1 MAIIEIKIPSPG
13 ESITSVELSRWLVE
27 EGAVVQ
33 KDTEI
38 AELES
43 EKATLML
50 VAEGSGKISLKAA
63 EGESIE
69 VGAVACTIDTSV
81 QPEVPAAPPVEE
93 EPSSAQS
100 SAGNEPEGKV
110 PQTGQK
116 TSVSSVG
123 KSAPTGTPA
132 AKTAAK
138 PSESEAGYDKIK
150 ITPLAKKVMLEN
162 GLSVEDVINGLR
174 RLKREDVEAVMGA
187 SDGISTN
194 GLKKPVSRGSKSE
207 RMSSLRRKL
216 SERLVSVKNE
226 TAMLTTFNEVDMKP
240 IMDLRKKYQTRFVEK
255 HGIKLGIM
263 SFFLKACSIAL
274 QEFPSVN
281 AMLDGENM
289 ITYDYADISV
299 AVSTPKGL
307 MVPVIR
313 NVESL
318 GLAEIE
324 KALEELAGKARNGKI
339 SIPEM
344 SGGTFTVTN
353 GGVFGSMMSTPL
365 INPPQ
370 SAILGM
376 HNILER
382 PVAIDG
388 QIVIRPMMYIA
399 LSYDHRVVDGR
410 ESVGFLV
417 RVKQLLEKPTDMLFG
432 PTNGEKALLGI

>member
-13 ESITSVELSRWLVE
+13 ESITQVELSRWLVE
-27 EGAVVQ
+27 EGAVVR
-33 KDTEI
+33 KDSEI

-50 VAEGSGKISLKAA
+50 IAEESGKISLKAA
-63 EGESIE
+63 EGESVD

-81 QPEVPAAPPVEE
+81 QAEEQEKPLAPAMEE
-93 EPSSAQS
+93 
-100 SAGNEPEGKV
+100 
-110 PQTGQK
+110 
-116 TSVSSVG
+116 
-123 KSAPTGTPA
+123 
-132 AKTAAK
+132 K
-138 PSESEAGYDKIK
+138 PSPQDSPADKETKEKIDTTAVPVAKMTPDAAESRESYDKIK
-150 ITPLAKKVMLEN
+150 ITPLAKKVMTEHNLSIEDVVN
-162 GLSVEDVINGLR
+162 GLK
-174 RLKREDVEAVMGA
+174 RLKREDVEAVLGA
-187 SDGISTN
+187 SGAVTAD
-194 GLKKPVSRGSKSE
+194 GLKKPISREWKSE

-226 TAMLTTFNEVDMKP
+226 TAMLTTFNEVDMKS
-240 IMDLRKKYQTRFVEK
+240 IMDLRKKYQVRFTEE

-263 SFFLKACSIAL
+263 SFFLKACAVAL
-274 QEFPSVN
+274 QEFPNVN
-281 AMLDGENM
+281 AKLDGENM
-289 ITYDYADISV
+289 VTHEYADISV

-324 KALEELAGKARNGKI
+324 RALEDLAGKARSGKL

-382 PVAIDG
+382 PVAVDG
-388 QIVIRPMMYIA
+388 GVVIRPMMYVA
-399 LSYDHRVVDGR
+399 LSYDHRVIDGK

-417 RVKQLLEKPTDMLFG
+417 RVKQLLEKPTDLLFG
-432 PTNGEKALLGI
+432 GSTGEKTLLEI

>member
-93 EPSSAQS
+93 GSSSAQS
-100 SAGNEPEGKV
+100 SAGNETEGKV
-110 PQTGQK
+110 PQTIQE
-116 TSVSSVG
+116 TSVSSAG
-123 KSAPTGTPA
+123 KSAPTDTPT

-207 RMSSLRRKL
+207 RMS
-216 SERLVSVKNE
+216 
-226 TAMLTTFNEVDMKP
+226 
-240 IMDLRKKYQTRFVEK
+240 
-255 HGIKLGIM
+255 
-263 SFFLKACSIAL
+263 
-274 QEFPSVN
+274 
-281 AMLDGENM
+281 
-289 ITYDYADISV
+289 
-299 AVSTPKGL
+299 
-307 MVPVIR
+307 
-313 NVESL
+313 
-318 GLAEIE
+318 
-324 KALEELAGKARNGKI
+324 
-339 SIPEM
+339 
-344 SGGTFTVTN
+344 
-353 GGVFGSMMSTPL
+353 
-365 INPPQ
+365 
-370 SAILGM
+370 
-376 HNILER
+376 
-382 PVAIDG
+382 
-388 QIVIRPMMYIA
+388 
-399 LSYDHRVVDGR
+399 
-410 ESVGFLV
+410 
-417 RVKQLLEKPTDMLFG
+417 
-432 PTNGEKALLGI
+432 